1 VGRPVCCGGHLS
13 RRRRPLVVVTA
24 PRAPTVAIVGAG
36 IAGLT
41 CARKL
46 RDAGHSVALFEQAK
60 CSGGRTS
67 TRDEDF
73 GQFDDG
79 AQYFTARD
87 PRFKTAISSW
97 LRAGVV
103 AEWRARIVRVTK
115 DNVGE
120 SREGAT
126 RYVGY
131 PAMGALA
138 SHLARGF
145 QVGYERRVVRLE
157 RVDAGWTLEL
167 EDGSQ
172 TLPYARVVTAVPAP
186 QAAQLLSCSAEIGPR
201 IAQVEMLPCWALMLQ
216 FERAFDARFDAAI
229 VEDEPVAWLARESSK
244 PGRKAGERW
253 IVHASN
259 AWSRAH
265 FDADPE
271 SVVSGLM
278 KSFCELVE
286 KRVTPSFT
294 KLVRWE
300 YSLAAHAG
308 ERPFLYDAETGLG
321 ACGDWLVE
329 GRIEGAFLS
338 GLAMATELAEQSR
351 RSKST
356 PVTSRESASGV

>member
-1 VGRPVCCGGHLS
+1 MHGGGNLS
-13 RRRRPLVVVTA
+13 RRRRPLVVVTP

-46 RDAGHSVALFEQAK
+46 RDAGHSVALFEQ
-60 CSGGRTS
+60 SGRPGGRCA
-67 TRDEDF
+67 TRDEDL

-87 PRFKTAISSW
+87 PRFKSAISSW

-120 SREGAT
+120 SRERAT

-131 PAMGALA
+131 PVMGALA

-145 QVGYERRVVRLE
+145 NIGFERRVTRIEPVE
-157 RVDAGWTLEL
+157 AGGWTLQF
-167 EDGSQ
+167 DDASQ
-172 TLPYARVVTAVPAP
+172 TLPYAKVIVATPAP
-186 QAAQLLSCSAEIGPR
+186 QAAELLACSPALGPR
-201 IAQVEMLPCWALMLQ
+201 IAAIEMLPCWALMLQ
-216 FERAFDARFDAAI
+216 FDKVFDARFDAAI
-229 VEDEPVAWLARESSK
+229 VDDEPISWLARESSK

-259 AWSRAH
+259 AWSRLH
-265 FDADPE
+265 FDDDSDTIVA
-271 SVVSGLM
+271 GLM

-286 KRVTPSFT
+286 KRVTPAFSKT
-294 KLVRWE
+294 VRWE
-300 YSLAAHAG
+300 HALAAPDGAQ
-308 ERPFLYDAETGLG
+308 PFLYDAEAGLG

-329 GRIEGAFLS
+329 GRVEGAFLS
-338 GLAMATELAEQSR
+338 GLTMASELVQQSKT
-351 RSKST
+351 SKS
-356 PVTSRESASGV
+356 PHAKNRESA

>member
-1 VGRPVCCGGHLS
+1 MSP
-13 RRRRPLVVVTA
+13 

-46 RDAGHSVALFEQAK
+46 RDAGHTVALFEQA
-60 CSGGRTS
+60 SFPGGRS
-67 TRDEDF
+67 ATRDEPC

-87 PRFKTAISSW
+87 PRFKSAISSW

-115 DNVGE
+115 EKVGE
-120 SREGAT
+120 SKERAT

-131 PAMGALA
+131 PVMGALA
-138 SHLARGF
+138 AYLARGF
-145 QVGYERRVVRLE
+145 NVGYEQRVAHID
-157 RVDAGWTLEL
+157 RVEAGWTLRV

-172 TLPYARVVTAVPAP
+172 TLPYAKVIVATPAP
-186 QAAQLLSCSAEIGPR
+186 QAAELLACSAELAPR
-201 IAQVEMLPCWALMLQ
+201 IAAVRMLPCWALMLQ
-216 FERAFDARFDAAI
+216 FDKPFDARFDAAI
-229 VEDEPVAWLARESSK
+229 VEDEPIAWLARESSK

-259 AWSRAH
+259 DWSREH

-271 SVVSGLM
+271 MIVAGLM

-286 KRVTPSFT
+286 KRVTPAFS
-294 KLVRWE
+294 KAVRWE
-300 YSLAAHAG
+300 HALAAPEDA
-308 ERPFLYDAETGLG
+308 RPFLYDAEAGLG

-329 GRIEGAFLS
+329 GRVEGAFLS
-338 GLAMATELAEQSR
+338 GLTMASELVQQLKT
-351 RSKST
+351 SKSAHAKN
-356 PVTSRESASGV
+356 RESA

>member
-1 VGRPVCCGGHLS
+1 VSP
-13 RRRRPLVVVTA
+13 

-46 RDAGHSVALFEQAK
+46 RDAGHSVALFEQARFP
-60 CSGGRTS
+60 GGRS
-67 TRDEDF
+67 GTRDEDF

-87 PRFKTAISSW
+87 PRFKSAISSW

-115 DNVGE
+115 DHVGE
-120 SREGAT
+120 SRERAT

-131 PAMGALA
+131 PVMGALA

-145 QVGYERRVVRLE
+145 NVGYERRVMRID
-157 RVDAGWTLEL
+157 RVEAGWSLQL

-172 TLPYARVVTAVPAP
+172 TLPYPKVIVATPAP
-186 QAAQLLSCSAEIGPR
+186 QAAELLACSAALGPR
-201 IAQVEMLPCWALMLQ
+201 IAAIEMLPCWALMLQ
-216 FERAFDARFDAAI
+216 FDKAFDTRFDAAI
-229 VEDEPVAWLARESSK
+229 VEDEPIAWLARESSK
-244 PGRKAGERW
+244 PGRRAGERW

-259 AWSRAH
+259 AWSRLH
-265 FDADPE
+265 FDADRDTI
-271 SVVSGLM
+271 VSGLM

-286 KRVTPSFT
+286 KRVTPAFS
-294 KLVRWE
+294 KLVKWE
-300 YSLAAHAG
+300 HALATTDG
-308 ERPFLYDAETGLG
+308 GREFLYDAEAGLG

-329 GRIEGAFLS
+329 GRVEGAFLS
-338 GLAMATELAEQSR
+338 GLAMASELVQQSR
-351 RSKST
+351 ASKSAHAKN
-356 PVTSRESASGV
+356 RESA

>member
-1 VGRPVCCGGHLS
+1 MHGGDSLS
-13 RRRRPLVVVTA
+13 RRRRPLVVVTP

-46 RDAGHSVALFEQAK
+46 RDAGHSVALFEQ
-60 CSGGRTS
+60 SGRPGGRCA
-67 TRDEDF
+67 TRDEDL

-87 PRFKTAISSW
+87 PRFKSAISSW

-120 SREGAT
+120 SRERAT

-131 PAMGALA
+131 PVMGALA

-145 QVGYERRVVRLE
+145 SVGYERRVTHID
-157 RVDAGWTLEL
+157 RVEAGWTLQFQ
-167 EDGSQ
+167 DGSQ
-172 TLPYARVVTAVPAP
+172 TLPYAKIIVATPAP
-186 QAAQLLSCSAEIGPR
+186 QAAELLAGSAELGPR
-201 IAQVEMLPCWALMLQ
+201 IAAVEMSPCWVLMLQ
-216 FERAFDARFDAAI
+216 FDKPFDARFDAAI
-229 VEDEPVAWLARESSK
+229 VEDEPIAWLARESSK

-259 AWSRAH
+259 DWSRQH
-265 FDADPE
+265 FDADSE
-271 SVVSGLM
+271 TIVTGLM

-286 KRVTPSFT
+286 KRVTPAFSKT
-294 KLVRWE
+294 VRWE
-300 YSLAAHAG
+300 HALAAPDGA
-308 ERPFLYDAETGLG
+308 RPFLYDAEAGLG

-329 GRIEGAFLS
+329 GRVEGAFLS
-338 GLAMATELAEQSR
+338 GLTMASELVQQSKT
-351 RSKST
+351 SKSPHT
-356 PVTSRESASGV
+356 KNRESA

>member
-1 VGRPVCCGGHLS
+1 MS
-13 RRRRPLVVVTA
+13 S

-46 RDAGHSVALFEQAK
+46 RDAGHTVALFEQAK
-60 CSGGRTS
+60 LPGGRS
-67 TRDEDF
+67 ATRDEDC

-87 PRFKTAISSW
+87 PRFKSSISSW

-120 SREGAT
+120 SRERAT

-131 PAMGALA
+131 PVMGALA
-138 SHLARGF
+138 AHLARGF
-145 QVGYERRVVRLE
+145 HVGYEQRVVRLD
-157 RVDAGWTLEL
+157 RVDAGWTLQL

-172 TLPYARVVTAVPAP
+172 TLPYAKVITAIPAP
-186 QAAQLLSCSAEIGPR
+186 QAAELLGCSAEIGPR
-201 IAQVEMLPCWALMLQ
+201 IAQVEMLPCWAVMLQ
-216 FERAFDARFDAAI
+216 FDKAFDARFDAAI
-229 VEDEPVAWLARESSK
+229 VEDEPIAWLARESSK

-259 AWSRAH
+259 TWSQLH
-265 FDADPE
+265 FDADPDTI
-271 SVVSGLM
+271 VSGLM

-286 KRVTPSFT
+286 KRVTPSFSNA
-294 KLVRWE
+294 VRWA
-300 YSLAAHAG
+300 YSLAAEGDGRA
-308 ERPFLYDAETGLG
+308 FLYDAEAGLG
-321 ACGDWLVE
+321 ACGDWLVQ
-329 GRIEGAFLS
+329 GRVEGAFLS
-338 GLAMATELAEQSR
+338 GLAMASELVQQSR
-351 RSKST
+351 PSKSAHAK
-356 PVTSRESASGV
+356 SRESA

>member
-1 VGRPVCCGGHLS
+1 VSP
-13 RRRRPLVVVTA
+13 

-46 RDAGHSVALFEQAK
+46 RDSGHSVALFEQGKAP
-60 CSGGRTS
+60 GGRS
-67 TRDEDF
+67 ATRDEDF

-87 PRFKTAISSW
+87 PRFKSAISSW

-120 SREGAT
+120 SRERAT

-131 PAMGALA
+131 PVMGALA
-138 SHLARGF
+138 AHLARGF
-145 QVGYERRVVRLE
+145 SVGYERRVVRLE
-157 RVDAGWTLEL
+157 RVDAGWTLQL

-172 TLPYARVVTAVPAP
+172 TLPYAKVITAIPAP
-186 QAAQLLSCSAEIGPR
+186 QAAQLLAASAEIGPR
-201 IAQVEMLPCWALMLQ
+201 IAAVEMLPCWAVMLQ
-216 FERAFDARFDAAI
+216 FDKAFDTRFDAAI
-229 VEDEPVAWLARESSK
+229 VEDEPIAWLARESSK

-259 AWSRAH
+259 TWSQLH

-271 SVVSGLM
+271 AIVSGLM

-286 KRVTPSFT
+286 KRVTPAFS
-294 KLVRWE
+294 KAVRWE
-300 YSLAAHAG
+300 YSLATAAVG
-308 ERPFLYDAETGLG
+308 RPFLCDTEAGLG

-329 GRIEGAFLS
+329 GRVEGAFLS
-338 GLAMATELAEQSR
+338 GLALASELVQQSR
-351 RSKST
+351 HARSAHAKN
-356 PVTSRESASGV
+356 RETA